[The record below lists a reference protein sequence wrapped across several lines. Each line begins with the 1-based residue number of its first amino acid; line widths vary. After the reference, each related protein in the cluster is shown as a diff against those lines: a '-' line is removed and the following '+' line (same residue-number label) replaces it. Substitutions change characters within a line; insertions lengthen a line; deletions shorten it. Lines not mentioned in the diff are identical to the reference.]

1 MQIKESTYN
10 ILNNA
15 VSYPAFIVDSELNIL
30 YKNNSAEK
38 LFKSDNGNLVLGNN
52 FYSLIQKGIDYLSR
66 QKSESYD
73 IEDYFLFENKN
84 YQITVVNIEEDQNYF
99 DQMEELRCEVEEVET
114 ELEDLLDDDEGYR
127 NRLDSDS
134 LKPAAK

>member
-73 IEDYFLFENKN
+73 IEDYFLFENK
-84 YQITVVNIEEDQNYF
+84 
-99 DQMEELRCEVEEVET
+99 EV
-114 ELEDLLDDDEGYR
+114 YR
-127 NRLDSDS
+127 NYKDEKENIQMDILCCN
-134 LKPAAK
+134 